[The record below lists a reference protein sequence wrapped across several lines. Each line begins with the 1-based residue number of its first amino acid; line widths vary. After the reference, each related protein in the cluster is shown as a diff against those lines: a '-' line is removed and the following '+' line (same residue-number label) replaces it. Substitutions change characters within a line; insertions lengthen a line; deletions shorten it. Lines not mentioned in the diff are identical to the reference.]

1 MSTIK
6 LLKRPMII
14 LLSGR
19 PASGKSVAIRAIVRQ
34 ICETPSL
41 QPAFGKFYVST
52 KFSNDY
58 AYVPD
63 ECIHENFSE
72 EHLGE
77 HIQKIKRWKKA
88 HPTQK
93 VPSNLLVI
101 DDSMGQIRWYSSF
114 WSNLISTHRHWG
126 TTIILATQSLT
137 AGGSSTL
144 MRNCVD
150 MTVLYHSSFI
160 QSHKNIYNS
169 FGGWFPS
176 MKEFIECFMNCTKKR
191 GKHWAMVYLAHGET
205 LEDTYMAWKAPLV
218 EPFKIKW

>member
-6 LLKRPMII
+6 LLKRLMII

-19 PASGKSVAIRAIVRQ
+19 PASGKSVEIRAIVRQ

-41 QPAFGKFYVST
+41 RPAFGKFYVST

-77 HIQKIKRWKKA
+77 HIQKIKRWKKT

-93 VPSNLLVI
+93 VPNNLLVI
-101 DDSMGQIRWYSSF
+101 DDSMGHLRWYSSF

-126 TTIILATQSLT
+126 TIIILASQSLT
-137 AGGSSTL
+137 SGEHGSSIL

-150 MTVLYHSSFI
+150 MAVLYHRSFI

-176 MKEFIECFMNCTKKR
+176 IRNLLHASCIAQRDMASTGLWFI
-191 GKHWAMVYLAHGET
+191 
-205 LEDTYMAWKAPLV
+205 
-218 EPFKIKW
+218 